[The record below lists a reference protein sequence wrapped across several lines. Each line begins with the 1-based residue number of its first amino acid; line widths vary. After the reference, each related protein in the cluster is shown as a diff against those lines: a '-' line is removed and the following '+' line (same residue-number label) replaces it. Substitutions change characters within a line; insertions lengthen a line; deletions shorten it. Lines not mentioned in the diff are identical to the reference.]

1 MRNSD
6 PSGDSDSEPGARSA
20 EKVRG
25 GVQSLGRAFGLLS
38 AIADSQ
44 DGIGLTPLS
53 RKVGLNSSTVF
64 HLLKTMTAY
73 GFVRQA
79 EEGKRYFIGSGLFC
93 LAASARSE
101 VQLVG
106 VADPFLHELA
116 ERTGD
121 TSVFGMHSGNEMI
134 VVAKSEGNGAFQISD
149 RVGGARPSHCTAMG
163 KVLLAAM
170 RTASLQQYLRDYE
183 PKAYTPNTITDRARL
198 LAELDDVRRSGLAF
212 DDAEFH
218 PELRCVASP
227 VRDFTGQVIG
237 ALAVS
242 GPAWRLSLQGLQEK
256 SLVLQEFAERLSSAL
271 GHARTDLA
279 ARTAPQSAPK
289 NPRRNRTAH
298 PMSDQAK

>member
-1 MRNSD
+1 MPISD
-6 PSGDSDSEPGARSA
+6 PSREGDTNSGTRSI
-20 EKVRG
+20 EKVKG

-64 HLLKTMTAY
+64 HLLKTMTAFGY
-73 GFVRQA
+73 VRQA

-106 VADPFLHELA
+106 VAGPYLRELA
-116 ERTGD
+116 EQTGD
-121 TSVFGMHSGNEMI
+121 TSVFGMHSGDEMV

-170 RTASLQQYLRDYE
+170 REASLLQYLRDYE
-183 PKAYTPNTITDRARL
+183 LKAYTPNTITDTPRL
-198 LAELDDVRRSGLAF
+198 LAELEDVRCRGLAF

-227 VRDFTGQVIG
+227 VRDFTSQVIG

-271 GHARTDLA
+271 GHPKTEIA
-279 ARTAPQSAPK
+279 ARIAPASAPQS
-289 NPRRNRTAH
+289 PRRNRVAH
-298 PMSDQAK
+298 SVSDHAK